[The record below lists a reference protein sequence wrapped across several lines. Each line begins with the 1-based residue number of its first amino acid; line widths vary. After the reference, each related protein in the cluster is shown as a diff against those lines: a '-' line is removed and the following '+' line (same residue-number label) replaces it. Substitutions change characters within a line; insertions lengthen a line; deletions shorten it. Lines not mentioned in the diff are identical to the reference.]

1 MIYSNSNICFWQNVL
16 VICISWSYT
25 LIYKWMEP
33 LNQQSNNWLIM
44 HLIPINSLRHEILSR
59 MISMKYAFAWNCWRL
74 IITNLIFVQ
83 TLMKFRDLQIFLN
96 ELKQIDHDEGNE
108 KEFISTSFIILSNL
122 ILTPFTNH
130 EHLTRKNLMNQNIFP
145 EK

>member
-1 MIYSNSNICFWQNVL
+1 MGIEKLFPLLRPVYHDFN
-16 VICISWSYT
+16 T
-25 LIYKWMEP
+25 LIYKSMES
-33 LNQQSNNWLIM
+33 LNQRNNNWLIM

-59 MISMKYAFAWNCWRL
+59 MITMKYSFAWKCCRL
-74 IITNLIFVQ
+74 IITNLIFVH
-83 TLMKFRDLQIFLN
+83 TLMKFWDLQLFLN

-122 ILTPFTNH
+122 ILTPFMNH
-130 EHLTRKNLMNQNIFP
+130 EQLTRKNLMNQNIFP